1 MLNFLGIRSSI
12 NLNQGELQLILRIGI
27 FDSMVVQMMLQE
39 VVNHNVDE
47 EKGSVLECFT
57 ILSQQLLQNSWPIK
71 LGLNLPLLEP
81 TTGIGIVF

>member
-1 MLNFLGIRSSI
+1 MLTFLGIRSSI

-39 VVNHNVDE
+39 VVDHNVDE

-57 ILSQQLLQNSWPIK
+57 ILSQQLLQNS
-71 LGLNLPLLEP
+71 
-81 TTGIGIVF
+81 

>member
-1 MLNFLGIRSSI
+1 
-12 NLNQGELQLILRIGI
+12 
-27 FDSMVVQMMLQE
+27 MMLQE
-39 VVNHNVDE
+39 VVDHNVDE

-81 TTGIGIVF
+81 TTGIGIVY